1 MADAPAPPTLPPL
14 EGWVRVDDATDRPFE
29 LGPVSVVAR
38 TVVYEDAAIRERVP
52 ATADGPWRFLFASRL
67 EIRPHT
73 PPSKSLTKLVGKRAS
88 AGFRSRLEA
97 RGFSDVRRVES
108 RTLRVRVGGGGDGQ
122 RDAGRDDDTRGDDAT
137 ESEADVIR
145 YAATVE
151 LAGVELAADAYLA
164 VTPVDG
170 EFLLTGGAYPREV
183 RAGDAETAAALREAI
198 EPERF
203 REELF
208 RVIRGVE

>member
-1 MADAPAPPTLPPL
+1 MSDALAPPALPPL

-73 PPSKSLTKLVGKRAS
+73 PPSKALTKLVGKRAS

-108 RTLRVRVGGGGDGQ
+108 RTLRVRVGGG
-122 RDAGRDDDTRGDDAT
+122 DDDETDSASGAGMDA
-137 ESEADVIR
+137 EADVVR
-145 YAATVE
+145 YTATVE

-183 RAGDAETAAALREAI
+183 RSGDAETAASLRETI
-198 EPERF
+198 DPERF

>member
-1 MADAPAPPTLPPL
+1 MADALAPPTLPPL
-14 EGWVRVDDATDRPFE
+14 DGWVRVSDATDRPFE

-52 ATADGPWRFLFASRL
+52 ATADGPWRFLFATRL

-73 PPSKSLTKLVGKRAS
+73 PPSKALTKLVVKRAS
-88 AGFRSRLEA
+88 AGFESRLEA

-108 RTLRVRVGGGGDGQ
+108 RTLRVRVGGGGD
-122 RDAGRDDDTRGDDAT
+122 RTDDGRGDA
-137 ESEADVIR
+137 ESEAEADVVR

-183 RAGDAETAAALREAI
+183 RGGDTETAASLREVI

-208 RVIRGVE
+208 RVIRRVG

>member
-183 RAGDAETAAALREAI
+183 RGGDGETAAALREAI
-198 EPERF
+198 KPERF

-208 RVIRGVE
+208 RVIRGVG

>member
-1 MADAPAPPTLPPL
+1 MSDALAPPTLPPL
-14 EGWVRVDDATDRPFE
+14 DGWVRVSDATDRPFE

-38 TVVYEDAAIRERVP
+38 TVVYEDADIRERVP

-73 PPSKSLTKLVGKRAS
+73 PPSKALTKLVGKRAS
-88 AGFRSRLEA
+88 AGFESRLEA

-108 RTLRVRVGGGGDGQ
+108 RTLRVRVGGSDETASTDGESGS
-122 RDAGRDDDTRGDDAT
+122 AGAET
-137 ESEADVIR
+137 EAEADVVR

-183 RAGDAETAAALREAI
+183 RGGDAETAAALREAI

-208 RVIRGVE
+208 RVIRRVG

>member
-1 MADAPAPPTLPPL
+1 
-14 EGWVRVDDATDRPFE
+14 
-29 LGPVSVVAR
+29 
-38 TVVYEDAAIRERVP
+38 
-52 ATADGPWRFLFASRL
+52 
-67 EIRPHT
+67 
-73 PPSKSLTKLVGKRAS
+73 
-88 AGFRSRLEA
+88 
-97 RGFSDVRRVES
+97 VES
-108 RTLRVRVGGGGDGQ
+108 RTLRVRVGGGGGE
-122 RDAGRDDDTRGDDAT
+122 RDDRGDDAET
-137 ESEADVIR
+137 EAEADVVR

-183 RAGDAETAAALREAI
+183 RGGDAETAASLREVI

-208 RVIRGVE
+208 RVIRRVG